1 MVSYS
6 RGAFPKVKGI
16 VPESA
21 SCPSQKRS
29 NCARISSHLSMS
41 LPSLSFLLS
50 SIPQR
55 VDSPCHSADID
66 KSSAGATAPAEL
78 FAGGGE
84 QKQLALHERLRIFPA
99 AGTIGAESE
108 VYEYEALFQAA
119 DVFLV

>member
-6 RGAFPKVKGI
+6 RGAFPKVKDI
-16 VPESA
+16 VPESV

-41 LPSLSFLLS
+41 LPSLSFLLL

-55 VDSPCHSADID
+55 VDSLCHSADID

-78 FAGGGE
+78 FVGKDNAC
-84 QKQLALHERLRIFPA
+84 PA
-99 AGTIGAESE
+99 AAIYCGAPLMRTQ
-108 VYEYEALFQAA
+108 YALFS
-119 DVFLV
+119 

>member
-21 SCPSQKRS
+21 SCPSQKQS

-41 LPSLSFLLS
+41 LPSLSFLPS

-55 VDSPCHSADID
+55 VDSPCHSAENY
-66 KSSAGATAPAEL
+66 KNSAGEAASAK
-78 FAGGGE
+78 FFVGKDNAC
-84 QKQLALHERLRIFPA
+84 PA
-99 AGTIGAESE
+99 AAIYCGYQDAERSIFME
-108 VYEYEALFQAA
+108 TVLAILYS
-119 DVFLV
+119 LVGY